1 MLLYSVSF
9 PCGPRKKM
17 SLRSKK
23 ETNKQQEKW
32 LDPSGKIGAQ
42 YYVKKEDITE
52 G

>member
-1 MLLYSVSF
+1 MLLLVFSVLPMRS
-9 PCGPRKKM
+9 KKKDEP
-17 SLRSKK
+17 KK